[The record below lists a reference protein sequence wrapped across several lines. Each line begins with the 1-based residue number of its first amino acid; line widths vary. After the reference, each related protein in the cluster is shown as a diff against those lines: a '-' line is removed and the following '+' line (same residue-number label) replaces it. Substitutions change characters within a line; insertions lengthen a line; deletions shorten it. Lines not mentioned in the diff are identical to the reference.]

1 MNNVILESLNKIWF
15 KEGLYYPGP
24 QPVSIERK
32 YLTYLKNN
40 KDDYWV
46 APKTDGVRYALGI
59 GEVDGQYN
67 AYLYDRKLTVIKL
80 KNCKMKKNI
89 LKGCLLD
96 GELINNSIFLI
107 FDCMVICGK
116 DVSKYSFSERM
127 QFVKTFILGVKIENY
142 TLKMKEFSKFSN
154 FKSFIHNYVKEYD
167 QDGYI
172 FMPETGNIQIGT
184 HNTLYKWKNNLDNT
198 VDFLITPKGI
208 LYLIN
213 SNELCK
219 TRNKLTFLPDYI
231 KNSTDNQVVECKCND
246 IQSKT
251 WIPIGPRSDK
261 KDPNSQYVFKKTMI
275 NIKENISIDEF
286 FF

>member
-1 MNNVILESLNKIWF
+1 
-15 KEGLYYPGP
+15 
-24 QPVSIERK
+24 
-32 YLTYLKNN
+32 
-40 KDDYWV
+40 
-46 APKTDGVRYALGI
+46 
-59 GEVDGQYN
+59 
-67 AYLYDRKLTVIKL
+67 
-80 KNCKMKKNI
+80 
-89 LKGCLLD
+89 
-96 GELINNSIFLI
+96 
-107 FDCMVICGK
+107 
-116 DVSKYSFSERM
+116 
-127 QFVKTFILGVKIENY
+127 
-142 TLKMKEFSKFSN
+142 
-154 FKSFIHNYVKEYD
+154 
-167 QDGYI
+167 
-172 FMPETGNIQIGT
+172 

-219 TRNKLTFLPDYI
+219 TRNKLTFIPDYI
-231 KNSTDNQVVECKCND
+231 KNSTHNQVVECKCND